1 MKLKVHKIIPDEEL
15 ERVQYYV
22 STSSDRI
29 NTRRLT
35 MLKAL
40 AAEVLERR
48 KANEEG
54 VTLNEACNALV
65 RHLIDN
71 NRKHPDNP
79 ASGFTVSNMAT
90 DQDNDTVK
98 LLYTVK
104 LEITGTR
111 E

>member
-1 MKLKVHKIIPDEEL
+1 MKREIRRIVPIEEL
-15 ERVQYYV
+15 ERVQFYGK
-22 STSSDRI
+22 STSDRVHAQ
-29 NTRRLT
+29 RLT
-35 MLKAL
+35 MLKNL

-48 KANEEG
+48 KAAGEG

-79 ASGFTVSNMAT
+79 ASGFTVSAMAT